1 MFQLCAQWIVKRW
14 APLHK
19 SFSNIAGKVVTQE
32 EKSKI
37 KLWNVSLSSYMV
49 STVHAVICFSLAL
62 YTCTV
67 EEQFKDLTKSVI
79 GRSEVTIAAILIS
92 LGYFLYDLQMVLH
105 YYPDLGTY
113 PIILHHVMYLAG
125 GIACVLYD
133 HAYYIIILFN
143 LTELSTPFTNLRY
156 FLSEAGYDVRFP
168 VLFTINGLLMWLMF
182 GLTRVYLC
190 LWFFPVRVL
199 WGQWQHLTL
208 FPLAMIIYTVVLYLG
223 ISALNLFWF
232 YKITCGLFNRVKIFL
247 SKSNK
252 AA

>member
-1 MFQLCAQWIVKRW
+1 MFQLCVQWVVKRW
-14 APLHK
+14 APRHK
-19 SFSNIAGKVVTQE
+19 SLLTIAGKAATEQE
-32 EKSKI
+32 KRKI
-37 KLWNVSLSSYMV
+37 KLWHVSLSSYIV

-67 EEQFKDLTKSVI
+67 EEQFKNVTKSVI
-79 GRSEVTIAAILIS
+79 GKSETVIVATLIS
-92 LGYFLYDLQMVLH
+92 LGYFLYDLQIVLH
-105 YYPDLGTY
+105 YYPHLGTY
-113 PIILHHVMYLAG
+113 PIILHHVMYMAG

-156 FLSEAGYDVRFP
+156 FMSETGYDVRFP
-168 VLFTINGLLMWLMF
+168 VPFAINGLLMWLMF
-182 GLTRVYLC
+182 GLSRMYLC

-199 WGQWQHLTL
+199 WGQWQHLAL
-208 FPLAMIIYTVVLYLG
+208 FPTAMIIYTVVLYLG

-232 YKITCGLFNRVKIFL
+232 YKITCGLLKVVKAFL
-247 SKSNK
+247 SKPNK